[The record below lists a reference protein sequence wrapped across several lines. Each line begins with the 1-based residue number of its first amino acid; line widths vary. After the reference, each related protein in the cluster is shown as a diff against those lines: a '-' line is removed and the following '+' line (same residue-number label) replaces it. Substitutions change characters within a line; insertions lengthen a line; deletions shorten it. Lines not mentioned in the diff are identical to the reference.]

1 MANHDAHVEHHE
13 AHDASHSTKFYW
25 IVGLILA
32 IVTAVEVAIF
42 LVQDMFAHQL
52 FLAMLMILMVS
63 KGAGVVMYFM
73 HIKGD
78 FKVFQ
83 FLFIVPFLMAV
94 SLVLVMLTLFSGH
107 VGIAG

>member
-1 MANHDAHVEHHE
+1 MANHDTHVEHHE
-13 AHDASHSTKFYW
+13 AHAEHSTRFYW

-42 LVQDMFAHQL
+42 LVQDLFSHEL
-52 FLAMLMILMVS
+52 FLAMLMILMVA
-63 KGAGVVMYFM
+63 KGAGVVMFFM

-78 FKVFQ
+78 FKIFQ
-83 FLFIVPFLMAV
+83 FLFVVPFLMAV

>member
-13 AHDASHSTKFYW
+13 AHAEHSTRFYW
-25 IVGLILA
+25 MVGLVLA
-32 IVTAVEVAIF
+32 IVTAVEVGIF
-42 LVQDMFAHQL
+42 LVQDLFLQEL
-52 FLAMLMILMVS
+52 FLAMLIVLMIA
-63 KGAGVVMYFM
+63 KGVGVVLYFM

-78 FKVFQ
+78 FKIFQ
-83 FLFIVPFLMAV
+83 FLFVVPFLMAV

>member
-13 AHDASHSTKFYW
+13 AHAEHSTRFYW

-32 IVTAVEVAIF
+32 VVTAVEVAIF
-42 LVQDMFAHQL
+42 LVQDLFPHEL
-52 FLAMLMILMVS
+52 FLAILMILMVA

-78 FKVFQ
+78 FKIFQ
-83 FLFIVPFLMAV
+83 FLFVVPFLMAV
-94 SLVLVMLTLFSGH
+94 SLVLVMSTLFSGH
-107 VGIAG
+107 GGIAG

>member
-1 MANHDAHVEHHE
+1 M
-13 AHDASHSTKFYW
+13 
-25 IVGLILA
+25 VGLVLA

-42 LVQDMFAHQL
+42 LVQDLFLQEL
-52 FLAMLMILMVS
+52 FLAILIVLMIA
-63 KGAGVVMYFM
+63 KGVGVVLYFM

-78 FKVFQ
+78 FKIFQ
-83 FLFIVPFLMAV
+83 FLFVVPFLMAV

>member
-13 AHDASHSTKFYW
+13 AHTEHSTRFYW
-25 IVGLILA
+25 LVGLVLA
-32 IVTAVEVAIF
+32 IVTAIEVAIF
-42 LVQDMFAHQL
+42 LVQDLFAHEL
-52 FLAMLMILMVS
+52 FLATLIVLMIA

-78 FKVFQ
+78 FKIFQ
-83 FLFIVPFLMAV
+83 FLFVVPFLMAV
-94 SLVLVMLTLFSGH
+94 SLVLVMFTLFSGH